1 MATITKRGG
10 TYRIKVSCRYS
21 ADGRQ
26 ITRSMTWQPAPGTT
40 KRQEEKELNRQAT
53 LFEERVK
60 TGQFIGSNIKFADFV
75 ETWFKDYA
83 EKQLKPNTRAGYKA
97 LKARTNTAIGHI
109 RLDRLQPQH
118 ILEFY
123 NQLAET
129 GIRADMTYKCK
140 VDFRAKLKER
150 KLTYS
155 AVANAAG
162 LNAQT
167 LTQVSKGKSVSRKT
181 ASALCAALN
190 EKFSEWFEP
199 AKEAGEL
206 SGNTIKHYHGY
217 ISSVLNTAIQ
227 WQVIASNPC
236 DRIKPPRAEKKETAF
251 LDDEQAVQLLEAL
264 QKEPLKYQALY
275 TLILYTGMRR
285 EEACGL
291 EWTDIDF
298 ENNLIDINKA
308 SIYIAGKGV
317 FDDDTKNKSSKRII
331 KVPASAMELLRAYK
345 AAQAEERLK
354 LGDRWE
360 NSGKVFT
367 SWNGKPIHPSTVTN
381 HFRTII
387 QKNNLPPVTVHGLR
401 HTNATLMIYN
411 GTNIKTV
418 SARLGHS
425 DVSTTSDIYAH
436 AIKTADE
443 MAAEALEDIFNR
455 KKKTAGAG

>member
-1 MATITKRGG
+1 M
-10 TYRIKVSCRYS
+10 
-21 ADGRQ
+21 
-26 ITRSMTWQPAPGTT
+26 
-40 KRQEEKELNRQAT
+40 
-53 LFEERVK
+53 
-60 TGQFIGSNIKFADFV
+60 
-75 ETWFKDYA
+75 
-83 EKQLKPNTRAGYKA
+83 
-97 LKARTNTAIGHI
+97 
-109 RLDRLQPQH
+109 
-118 ILEFY
+118 
-123 NQLAET
+123 
-129 GIRADMTYKCK
+129 
-140 VDFRAKLKER
+140 
-150 KLTYS
+150 
-155 AVANAAG
+155 
-162 LNAQT
+162 
-167 LTQVSKGKSVSRKT
+167 
-181 ASALCAALN
+181 
-190 EKFSEWFEP
+190 
-199 AKEAGEL
+199 
-206 SGNTIKHYHGY
+206 
-217 ISSVLNTAIQ
+217 
-227 WQVIASNPC
+227 
-236 DRIKPPRAEKKETAF
+236 
-251 LDDEQAVQLLEAL
+251 QLLEAL